1 MNPFFITFE
10 GIDGAGKSTHIN
22 FVEKYLQ
29 DNHIPFIS
37 TREPGGTP
45 LGEKLRNHL
54 LNDDMDPCTET
65 LLMFSSRMEHIK
77 EIIKPNLDK
86 GLSILSDR
94 FTDATYAYQHGGKG
108 VNEAFIHE
116 LKTLVHPNINPNIT
130 FLFDC
135 PIEISLERLHS
146 TRDLD
151 KFEKEEK
158 SFHQKVRDAYLTLA
172 KAEPNRFVIIDSS
185 QTIETIQIQIE
196 QSLDKLFH
204 NANS

>member
-1 MNPFFITFE
+1 MNSFFITFE

-54 LNDDMDPCTET
+54 LNEVMDPYTET
-65 LLMFSSRMEHIK
+65 LLMFSSRMQHIK

-86 GLSILSDR
+86 GVSVLSDR

-108 VNEAFIHE
+108 VNEAFIHV
-116 LKTLVHPNINPNIT
+116 LKTLVHPKINPNIT

-146 TRDLD
+146 TRELD

-172 KAEPNRFVIIDSS
+172 KAEPDRFVIIDSS

-196 QSLDKLFH
+196 QSLDKLI
-204 NANS
+204 S

>member
-1 MNPFFITFE
+1 MNSFFITFE

-54 LNDDMDPCTET
+54 LNEVMDPYTET
-65 LLMFSSRMEHIK
+65 LLMFSSRMQHIK

-86 GLSILSDR
+86 GVSVLSDR

-146 TRDLD
+146 TRELD

-172 KAEPNRFVIIDSS
+172 KAEPDRFVIIDSS

-196 QSLDKLFH
+196 QSLDKLI
-204 NANS
+204 S

>member
-1 MNPFFITFE
+1 MNSFFITFE

-45 LGEKLRNHL
+45 LGEILRNHL
-54 LNDDMDPCTET
+54 LNEDMDPCTET

-86 GLSILSDR
+86 GVSVLSDR

-116 LKTLVHPNINPNIT
+116 LKTLVHPKINPNKT

-146 TRDLD
+146 TRELD

-158 SFHQKVRDAYLTLA
+158 SFHQKVRDAYLKLA
-172 KAEPNRFVIIDSS
+172 KAEPDRFVIIDSS

-196 QSLDKLFH
+196 QSLDKLI
-204 NANS
+204 S